1 MPRRSTASSSEPPAA
16 YATSHR
22 SGFGALRP
30 SIEAVAKLCAEGFS
44 LLSLILRR
52 IAGWMWTALDHDIA
66 RGRANNTA
74 GFAAAMREMHAAGQ
88 AQRAA
93 AAQDEID
100 MLNADPFDPEVRYL
114 YSTPSGPL
122 SHVSRHL
129 AHVDTECFAVGQS

>member
-1 MPRRSTASSSEPPAA
+1 MSLPLLAQEAIGQGLGPSDPR
-16 YATSHR
+16 
-22 SGFGALRP
+22 FK
-30 SIEAVAKLCAEGFS
+30 AVAKLCAESFS
-44 LLSLILRR
+44 LLNFSLILRR